1 MNSASSWHPGA
12 SPGHLPGSLSRA
24 SFTDRG
30 KKRERNE
37 DSCALPFSGADEAGF
52 GTLLVL
58 ADGTGGLPGGEQAS
72 QDAVHYLQALYY
84 ATTGL
89 RHPSDRLRQS
99 VQGVNALSRLAQR
112 QLGLDRGRLTTLVA
126 AVIYSDHIW
135 VANVGDSR
143 AYLAQSAGRKIQQ
156 LTEDHSLLVRAAK
169 AGQDD
174 PLELANRQSGVITR
188 AIGLEDECQ
197 VDTYH
202 YNWNP
207 GDRLLLCS
215 DGLVGLTADEILSTL
230 LDHTP
235 EDAARRLVSHSVE
248 VDGQDNC
255 TAVVA
260 AWSSEAVESL
270 PADTQ
275 DITIQSK
282 VKTLIATSPVR
293 IRAARHALTHTS
305 SRSFKALFL
314 RKDSLWLLLIGL
326 LLGWLSVT
334 LILILL
340 LASGAL
346 ANLF

>member
-1 MNSASSWHPGA
+1 MNSASNWHPAA
-12 SPGHLPGSLSRA
+12 SPGHIPGRLSRA
-24 SFTDRG
+24 SYTDRG

-72 QDAVHYLQALYY
+72 QEAVYYLQALYY
-84 ATTGL
+84 ATTGP

-126 AVIYSDHIW
+126 AVIFAEHIW

-143 AYLAQSAGRKIQQ
+143 AYLVQAGARKIQQ
-156 LTEDHSLLVRAAK
+156 LTEDHSLEVRAAK
-169 AGQDD
+169 SGNENSPETAD
-174 PLELANRQSGVITR
+174 RQPGVITR

-207 GDRLLLCS
+207 GDRLLLSS
-215 DGLVGLTADEILSTL
+215 DGLTGLTADEILSTV
-230 LDHTP
+230 LDYPP
-235 EDAARRLVSHSVE
+235 EVAAKRLVSHSVE

-255 TAVVA
+255 TAVIA
-260 AWSSEAVESL
+260 AWLEAAADPVNTLE
-270 PADTQ
+270 DTQ
-275 DITIQSK
+275 DITIQARSK
-282 VKTLIATSPVR
+282 KLVSTRPLRLRTERQARKATQ
-293 IRAARHALTHTS
+293 
-305 SRSFKALFL
+305 SFKALFL
-314 RKDSLWLLLIGL
+314 RKDSLWLLFIGL

-340 LASGAL
+340 LASGEL
-346 ANLF
+346 SKVF